1 MQPDETPVVEM
12 DQQAAGGAAEQGVG
26 IRDDGDRHSE
36 SAREDFAVEI
46 GAELPD
52 GAAAA
57 RLLAAVPGQHG

>member
-1 MQPDETPVVEM
+1 MQPDQPLVVEV

-26 IRDDGDRHSE
+26 IRDDGDRHSD
-36 SAREDFAVEI
+36 SAREDFAVEV
-46 GAELPD
+46 GAELPE